1 MEITTLLT
9 GALGGV
15 LIKGAFDIFLK
26 QQEYKNSYHKM
37 VLDKRLAAYEVIN
50 TLLGTLKISIFGNED
65 ERTYH
70 NIFHDQSVFVE
81 FLVPLSKTME
91 HELWLSD
98 ETKNRLHN
106 LRKKILYCADQ
117 SQTRSLIDIGKE
129 NYQQIGIL
137 RDQLE
142 RSFIRDLS
150 NLYEIDKFLKTKTVS
165 TEFQNKDDYFKN
177 EGSI

>member
-1 MEITTLLT
+1 
-9 GALGGV
+9 
-15 LIKGAFDIFLK
+15 
-26 QQEYKNSYHKM
+26 
-37 VLDKRLAAYEVIN
+37 
-50 TLLGTLKISIFGNED
+50 
-65 ERTYH
+65 
-70 NIFHDQSVFVE
+70 
-81 FLVPLSKTME
+81 ME